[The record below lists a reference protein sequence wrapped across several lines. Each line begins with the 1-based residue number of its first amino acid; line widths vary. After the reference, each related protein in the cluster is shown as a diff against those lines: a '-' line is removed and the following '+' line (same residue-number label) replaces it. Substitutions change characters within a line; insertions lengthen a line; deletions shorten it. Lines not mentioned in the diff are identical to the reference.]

1 MVLIM
6 YGFIKPSRVSLKQKV
21 FMDYTARRQKLSF
34 LRGEGPMNRD
44 SKQFASKYVHNSMKS
59 TWRSMLIS
67 LCLHTIVLIAAAF
80 MLRQPL
86 NEEFT
91 DNLIVEIFSVKRQ
104 RQPRRKKQIEPPAD
118 LILMKLQGIPFRF
131 RPDSPG
137 ERIPI
142 HTQNVDVNLIRRPL
156 NTAQN
161 SPQTPADLSTAARE
175 LRADTTVLSQT
186 EATTSTGAQNAGLNS
201 FGTTGIGQLHSHT
214 SIRNTVAIRVD
225 GAAEVKL
232 SDRIDVLLREKSE
245 FEWVMPELAIQI
257 VRSAKG
263 RLIDV
268 LFVVDVSGSMRDN
281 IAVVTRH
288 LSDMIYVYQAARVD
302 YALGFTAFYS
312 KNTGN
317 QLKTFPLTKQMDEC
331 QREIRSLR
339 AVTDPHNGQNPLDAI
354 NKSVKEMVFRSNSQK
369 NLILV
374 TDDSLTSA
382 EGITLDDIITL
393 CREFDIHVHVLGL
406 NTNEQQRLAA
416 ETGGSWYPVP
426 EEKARSVQ

>member
-6 YGFIKPSRVSLKQKV
+6 YGFIKPPPVSLNQEIII
-21 FMDYTARRQKLSF
+21 DYTAHRQKLSF
-34 LRGEGPMNRD
+34 LKGDSPKNRD
-44 SKQFASKYVHNSMKS
+44 SKQFASKFVHNSMKS
-59 TWRSMLIS
+59 TWRSLFIS

-80 MLRQPL
+80 MRRQPL
-86 NEEFT
+86 NEKFT
-91 DNLIVEIFSVKRQ
+91 DNLIVEIFMVEVQ
-104 RQPRRKKQIEPPAD
+104 RQPLRKKQSEPPAE
-118 LILMKLQGIPFRF
+118 LILRKLQGITFRF

-137 ERIPI
+137 ERIPL
-142 HTQNVDVNLIRRPL
+142 HTQEVVVNLFRRPL
-156 NTAQN
+156 NTTQN
-161 SPQTPADLSTAARE
+161 SLQTPADLSTAARE
-175 LRADTTVLSQT
+175 LRADTTVLSQA
-186 EATTSTGAQNAGLNS
+186 EATTSAGAQNTGLNS
-201 FGTTGIGQLHSHT
+201 FATTGIGQLHIQK
-214 SIRNTVAIRVD
+214 SICKTVPIRVD
-225 GAAEVKL
+225 GTAEVKL

-245 FEWVMPELAIQI
+245 FAWVMPELALEI

-302 YALGFTAFYS
+302 YALGFTAFFS
-312 KNTGN
+312 INTGN
-317 QLKTFPLTKQMDEC
+317 KLKMFPLTKQMDEC

-339 AVTDPHNGQNPLDAI
+339 AVTAPHNDQNPLDAI
-354 NKSVKEMVFRSNSQK
+354 NQTVREMDFRSTSRK

-374 TDDSLTSA
+374 TDDLLTST